1 MFKLRKYIKPFIF
14 PLIIAILLLFTQ
26 AICDLNLPNY
36 MSDIVNVGIQANG
49 IEHATPDAI
58 SENGM
63 ELIKCF
69 ATDDEKKLL
78 EENYTK
84 VLAGDTDYQEDY
96 PGVSN
101 QNIYVL
107 NNKDNIEE
115 LDTLFQINTR
125 TFINLMAQMSEQSGN
140 EQATISDN
148 TQIDFNKIY
157 EMLPMLQ
164 NLPAEQIEEARQNA
178 LQTDE
183 TMLSQV
189 AVVFTELFYEELGV
203 DISKI
208 QTNYIVTA
216 GAKMLGMTLIVALAS
231 VLVSLIATRVAAKV
245 GQNLRSDLFKKVQSF
260 SDAEFEKFSTSSLI
274 TRTTNDITQIQNLI
288 IMGIRLVFLAP
299 VMGIGAIIMIVNRNA
314 NMTWILGLA
323 CTLIILLI
331 FIIFALAMPRFK
343 KIQKLIDKLNLV
355 SRENLSGIMVS
366 RAFRTQE
373 FEEER
378 FDKVNKEL
386 TKVNLFVNRAMA
398 IMMPAMTFVMNSIM
412 LIIVWVGAEQIAESN
427 LQIGDM
433 MAFMQY
439 SMQVIMSFLMMS
451 MMFIMFPR
459 ASVSGNRISEVL
471 HTEPSI
477 KDPESPKEFNK
488 NEIGYVEFKNV
499 SFKYEGADE
508 YVLENISFVAKPGQ
522 TTAFIGST
530 GSGKST
536 LIKLVPRFNDV
547 TTGEVL
553 VNGVNV
559 KDVPISELQ
568 KQIGYVPQKGTLLS
582 GTIESNIKYGNPEAS
597 DEFMKECAEIA
608 QATEFIETKE
618 DKYQSEISQNA
629 KNVSGGQKQ
638 RLSIARAIAKN
649 SPIYIFDDSF
659 SALDFKTD
667 AKLRQAIKEKMSKA
681 TILIVAQR
689 VSTIMNAE
697 QIIVLDQGKIVG
709 KGTHKE
715 LLENCPT
722 YYEIASSQLT
732 KEEL

>member
-1 MFKLRKYIKPFIF
+1 MFKLRKYLKPFIF

-26 AICDLNLPNY
+26 AVCDLNLPNY

-49 IEHATPDAI
+49 IEHATPEAI

-69 ATDDEKKLL
+69 ATDDEKKIL
-78 EENYTK
+78 EDNYTK
-84 VLAGDTDYQEDY
+84 IQAGDENYLEDY
-96 PGVSN
+96 PEVAN
-101 QNIYVL
+101 TNIYVL
-107 NNKDNIEE
+107 NSEENIES
-115 LDTLFQINTR
+115 LDRIFQINTR
-125 TFINLMAQMSEQSGN
+125 TFINVMSYMSEQSGSSDT
-140 EQATISDN
+140 TISDN
-148 TQIDFNKIY
+148 TQIDFSKMY

-164 NLPAEQIEEARQNA
+164 NLPEEQVKSARESAET
-178 LQTDE
+178 TDE

-189 AVVFTELFYEELGV
+189 AVVFTELFYEELGM
-203 DISKI
+203 DITKI
-208 QTNYIVTA
+208 QTSYIVNT
-216 GAKMLGMTLIVALAS
+216 GAKMLGMTLIVAAAA

-260 SDAEFEKFSTSSLI
+260 SDREFEKFSTSSLI
-274 TRTTNDITQIQNLI
+274 TRTTNDVTQIQNLI

-299 VMGIGAIIMIVNRNA
+299 VMGIGAIIMIINRNA
-314 NMTWILGLA
+314 SMTWILALA
-323 CTLIILLI
+323 CVLIILLI
-331 FIIFALAMPRFK
+331 LAIFALAMPRFK

-355 SRENLSGIMVS
+355 SRENLSGVMVS

-378 FDKVNKEL
+378 FDKVNTEL
-386 TKVNLFVNRAMA
+386 TKVNLFVNRTMA
-398 IMMPAMTFVMNSIM
+398 IMMPAMTFIMNSIM

-477 KDPESPKEFNK
+477 KDPENAKEFDKNK
-488 NEIGYVEFKNV
+488 IGYVEFKDV

-508 YVLENISFVAKPGQ
+508 YVLEDISFVAKPGE

-559 KDVPISELQ
+559 KDVEISKLQ
-568 KQIGYVPQKGTLLS
+568 EQIGYVPQKGTLLS
-582 GTIESNIKYGNPEAS
+582 GTIESNIKYGNPEAT
-597 DEFMKECAEIA
+597 DEFMKECADIA

-638 RLSIARAIAKN
+638 RLSIARAIAKKA
-649 SPIYIFDDSF
+649 PIYIFDDSF

-667 AKLRQAIKEKMSKA
+667 AKLRQAIKQKMSKA

-697 QIIVLDQGKIVG
+697 QIIVLEQGKVVG

-715 LLENCPT
+715 LLKNCPT

>member
-1 MFKLRKYIKPFIF
+1 MFKLKKYLKPFIF
-14 PLIIAILLLFTQ
+14 PLLLAIMLLFLQ
-26 AICDLNLPNY
+26 AVCDLNLPNY

-49 IEHATPDAI
+49 IEHTAPEAI
-58 SENGM
+58 SQNGM

-69 ATDDEKKLL
+69 SSEEDKKILDD
-78 EENYTK
+78 NYEMI
-84 VLAGDTDYQEDY
+84 LAGDTNYSEDY
-96 PGVSN
+96 PEVIN
-101 QNIYVL
+101 KNIYVL
-107 NNKDNIEE
+107 KDNKNIET
-115 LDTLFQINTR
+115 LDNIFKIASR
-125 TFINLMAQMSEQSGN
+125 TFINVMTKMSENSS
-140 EQATISDN
+140 EETTMISDN
-148 TQIDFNKIY
+148 TQIDFEKIY

-164 NLPAEQIEEARQNA
+164 NLPKEQIEEARENA
-178 LQTDE
+178 KQTDE
-183 TMLSQV
+183 NMLSQV
-189 AVVFTELFYEELGV
+189 AVIFTEAFYNELGM

-208 QTNYIVTA
+208 QTKYIITA
-216 GAKMLGMTLIVALAS
+216 GAKMLGMTLIVAIAAVS
-231 VLVSLIATRVAAKV
+231 VSFLATRIAAKV
-245 GQNLRSDLFKKVQSF
+245 GQNIRADLFKKVQTF
-260 SDAEFEKFSTSSLI
+260 SDTEFEKFSTSSLI

-288 IMGIRLVFLAP
+288 VMGIRLVFLAP
-299 VMGIGAIIMIVNRNA
+299 VMGIGAIIMIINRNA
-314 NMTWILGLA
+314 SMTWILALA
-323 CTLIILLI
+323 CILIIILI
-331 FIIFALAMPRFK
+331 LTIFALAMPKFK

-373 FEEER
+373 YEEER

-386 TKVNLFVNRAMA
+386 TRVNLFVNRTMV
-398 IMMPAMTFVMNSIM
+398 IMTPAMTFIMNGIM
-412 LIIVWVGAEQIAESN
+412 LVIVWVGAKQIEASN

-459 ASVSGNRISEVL
+459 AAVSGNRIAEVL
-471 HTEPSI
+471 ETDPVI
-477 KDPESPKEFNK
+477 KNPEKPKEFDKNK
-488 NEIGYVEFKNV
+488 IGFVEFKDV

-508 YVLENISFVAKPGQ
+508 YVLENINFVAKPGQ

-547 TTGEVL
+547 TSGEIL

-559 KDVPISELQ
+559 KDVEISELQ
-568 KQIGYVPQKGTLLS
+568 KQIGYVPQKGSLLS

-597 DEFMKECAEIA
+597 DELMKECAQIA

-618 DKYQSEISQNA
+618 DKYNSPISQNA

-638 RLSIARAIAKN
+638 RLSIARAIAKKA
-649 SPIYIFDDSF
+649 PIYIFDDSF

-667 AKLRQAIKEKMSKA
+667 AKLRQELKEKMKEA

-697 QIIVLDQGKIVG
+697 QIIVLDQGKVVG
-709 KGTHKE
+709 KGTHEE
-715 LLENCPT
+715 LLKNCPT

>member
-1 MFKLRKYIKPFIF
+1 MFKLRKYLKPFIF

-26 AICDLNLPNY
+26 AVCDLNLPNY

-49 IEHATPDAI
+49 IEHATPEAI

-69 ATDDEKKLL
+69 ATDEEKKIL
-78 EENYTK
+78 EDNYTK
-84 VLAGDTDYQEDY
+84 IQAGDENYLEDY
-96 PGVSN
+96 PEVAN
-101 QNIYVL
+101 TNIYVL
-107 NNKDNIEE
+107 NSEENIES
-115 LDTLFQINTR
+115 LDRIFQINTR
-125 TFINLMAQMSEQSGN
+125 TFINVMSYMSEQSGSSDT
-140 EQATISDN
+140 TISDN
-148 TQIDFNKIY
+148 TQIDFSKMY

-164 NLPAEQIEEARQNA
+164 NLPEEQVKSARESAET
-178 LQTDE
+178 TDE

-189 AVVFTELFYEELGV
+189 AVVFTELFYEELGM
-203 DISKI
+203 DITKI
-208 QTNYIVTA
+208 QTSYIVNT
-216 GAKMLGMTLIVALAS
+216 GAKMLGMTLIVAAAA

-260 SDAEFEKFSTSSLI
+260 SDREFEKFSTSSLI
-274 TRTTNDITQIQNLI
+274 TRTTNDVTQIQNLI

-299 VMGIGAIIMIVNRNA
+299 VMGIGAIIMIINRNA
-314 NMTWILGLA
+314 SMTWILALA
-323 CTLIILLI
+323 CVLIILLI
-331 FIIFALAMPRFK
+331 LAIFALAMPRFK

-355 SRENLSGIMVS
+355 SRENLSGVMVS

-378 FDKVNKEL
+378 FDKVNTEL
-386 TKVNLFVNRAMA
+386 TKVNLFVNRTMA
-398 IMMPAMTFVMNSIM
+398 IMMPAMTFIMNSIM

-477 KDPESPKEFNK
+477 KDPENAKEFDKNK
-488 NEIGYVEFKNV
+488 IGYVEFKDV

-508 YVLENISFVAKPGQ
+508 YVLEDISFVAKPGE

-559 KDVPISELQ
+559 KHIEISKLQ
-568 KQIGYVPQKGTLLS
+568 EQIGYVPQKGTLLS
-582 GTIESNIKYGNPEAS
+582 GTIESNIKYGNPEAT
-597 DEFMKECAEIA
+597 DEFMKECADIA

-638 RLSIARAIAKN
+638 RLSIARAIAKKA
-649 SPIYIFDDSF
+649 PIYIFDDSF

-667 AKLRQAIKEKMSKA
+667 AKLRKAIKQKMSKA

-697 QIIVLDQGKIVG
+697 QIIVLEQGKVVG

-715 LLENCPT
+715 LLKNCPT

>member
-1 MFKLRKYIKPFIF
+1 MFKLKKYLKPFIF
-14 PLIIAILLLFTQ
+14 PLICAIMLLFLQ
-26 AICDLNLPNY
+26 AVCELNLPNY

-49 IEHATPDAI
+49 IENAAPEAI

-63 ELIKCF
+63 KLIKCF
-69 ATDDEKKLL
+69 ATDEEKMMLQESYEL
-78 EENYTK
+78 I
-84 VLAGDTDYQEDY
+84 LAGNTEYSKDY
-96 PGVSN
+96 PEVAN
-101 QNIYVL
+101 CNIYVL
-107 NNKDNIEE
+107 KDKKNIEG
-115 LDTLFQINTR
+115 LNKIFQIADR
-125 TFINLMAQMSEQSGN
+125 TFINVMTAMSANSGN
-140 EQATISDN
+140 ESTSITDN
-148 TQIDFNKIY
+148 TQIDFEKVY

-164 NLPAEQIEEARQNA
+164 NLPEEQLSKERESAEK
-178 LQTDE
+178 TDE

-189 AVVFTELFYEELGV
+189 AVAFTKLFYEELGMN
-203 DISKI
+203 ISKI
-208 QTNYIVTA
+208 QTNYIITV
-216 GAKMLGMTLIVALAS
+216 GAKMLGMTLIVAIAAVS
-231 VLVSLIATRVAAKV
+231 VSFIATRVAAKV
-245 GQNLRSDLFKKVQSF
+245 GQNIRGDMFKKVQSF
-260 SDAEFEKFSTSSLI
+260 ADSEFEKFSTSSLI
-274 TRTTNDITQIQNLI
+274 TRTTNDVTQIQNLI
-288 IMGIRLVFLAP
+288 VMGIRLVFLAP

-314 NMTWILGLA
+314 SMTWILALA
-323 CTLIILLI
+323 CVIIILLI
-331 FIIFALAMPRFK
+331 LAIFIFALPKFK
-343 KIQKLIDKLNLV
+343 IIQKLIDKLNLV

-373 FEEER
+373 YEEER
-378 FDKVNKEL
+378 FDKVNTEL
-386 TKVNLFVNRAMA
+386 TKVNLFVNRAMT
-398 IMMPAMTFVMNSIM
+398 IMMPAMTFVMNGIM
-412 LIIVWVGAEQIAESN
+412 LVIVWVGAKQIEASN

-439 SMQVIMSFLMMS
+439 AMQVIMSFLMMS

-459 ASVSGNRISEVL
+459 AAVSGKRISEVL
-471 HTEPSI
+471 ETEPSI
-477 KDPESPKEFNK
+477 KDAENSKEFDKNK
-488 NEIGYVEFKNV
+488 LGLVEFKDV

-508 YVLENISFVAKPGQ
+508 YVLEDINFIAKPGQ

-547 TTGEVL
+547 TSGEIL

-559 KDVPISELQ
+559 KDVKLSELQ
-568 KQIGYVPQKGTLLS
+568 RQIGYVPQKGNLLS
-582 GTIESNIKYGNPEAS
+582 GTIKTNIKYGNPDAS
-597 DEFMKECAEIA
+597 DEFVKECAEIA

-618 DKYQSEISQNA
+618 EKYDSPISQNA

-649 SPIYIFDDSF
+649 APIYIFDDSF

-667 AKLRQAIKEKMSKA
+667 AKLRQALKDKMKNA

-697 QIIVLDQGKIVG
+697 QIIVLDKGKIVG
-709 KGTHKE
+709 KGTHSE
-715 LLENCPT
+715 LLKNCPT

>member
-1 MFKLRKYIKPFIF
+1 MLKLKKYLKPFIF
-14 PLIIAILLLFTQ
+14 PLIVAILLLFTQ
-26 AICDLNLPNY
+26 AVCDLNLPNY

-49 IEHATPDAI
+49 IEHATPEAI

-69 ATDDEKKLL
+69 ATDTEKEILD
-78 EENYTK
+78 ENYTK
-84 VLAGDTDYQEDY
+84 ILAGDTNYAEDY
-96 PGVSN
+96 PEVVN
-101 QNIYVL
+101 KNIYVL
-107 NNKDNIEE
+107 NNDDNIEQ
-115 LDTLFQINTR
+115 LDNIFQINAR
-125 TFINLMAQMSEQSGN
+125 TFINVMTLMSEQSGN
-140 EQATISDN
+140 EQANISDN

-164 NLPAEQIEEARQNA
+164 NLPEKQISSARQSA
-178 LQTDE
+178 EETDE

-189 AVVFTELFYEELGV
+189 AVVFTELFYEELGM

-208 QTNYIVTA
+208 QTSYIVTA
-216 GAKMLGMTLIVALAS
+216 GAKMLGMTLIVAVAS

-260 SDAEFEKFSTSSLI
+260 SDTEFEKFSTSSLI

-299 VMGIGAIIMIVNRNA
+299 VMGIGAIIMIINRNA
-314 NMTWILGLA
+314 SMTWILALA
-323 CTLIILLI
+323 CVLIIILI
-331 FIIFALAMPRFK
+331 LGIFALAMPRFK

-373 FEEER
+373 FEENR
-378 FDKVNKEL
+378 FDKVNTEL

-398 IMMPAMTFVMNSIM
+398 VMMPAMTFIMNSIM
-412 LIIVWVGAEQIAESN
+412 LIIVWVGAEQISQSN

-459 ASVSGNRISEVL
+459 ASVSGNRIAEVL
-471 HTEPSI
+471 STEPSI
-477 KDPESPKEFNK
+477 KDPENAKEFDK
-488 NEIGYVEFKNV
+488 DKIGYVEFKDV

-508 YVLENISFVAKPGQ
+508 YVLEDISFVAKPGQ

-568 KQIGYVPQKGTLLS
+568 KQIGYVPQKGTLIS
-582 GTIESNIKYGNPEAS
+582 GTIESNIKYGNPEAT

-638 RLSIARAIAKN
+638 RLSIARAIAKK

-667 AKLRQAIKEKMSKA
+667 AKLRQAIKEKMSEA

-697 QIIVLDQGKIVG
+697 QIIVLEQGKIVG

>member
-1 MFKLRKYIKPFIF
+1 MFKLRKYLKPFIF

-26 AICDLNLPNY
+26 AVCDLNLPNY

-49 IEHATPDAI
+49 IEHATPEAI

-69 ATDDEKKLL
+69 ATDDEKKILEDNYTKIQAG
-78 EENYTK
+78 EENY
-84 VLAGDTDYQEDY
+84 LEDY
-96 PGVSN
+96 PEVAN
-101 QNIYVL
+101 TNIYVL
-107 NNKDNIEE
+107 NSEENIES
-115 LDTLFQINTR
+115 LDRIFQINTR
-125 TFINLMAQMSEQSGN
+125 TFINVMSYMSEQSGSSDI
-140 EQATISDN
+140 TISDN
-148 TQIDFNKIY
+148 TQIDFSKMY

-164 NLPAEQIEEARQNA
+164 NLPEEQVKSARESAET
-178 LQTDE
+178 TDE

-189 AVVFTELFYEELGV
+189 AVVFTELFYEELGM
-203 DISKI
+203 DITKI
-208 QTNYIVTA
+208 QTSYIVNT
-216 GAKMLGMTLIVALAS
+216 GAKMLGMTLIVAAAAF
-231 VLVSLIATRVAAKV
+231 LVSLIATRVAAKV

-260 SDAEFEKFSTSSLI
+260 SDTEFEKFSTSSLI
-274 TRTTNDITQIQNLI
+274 TRTTNDVTQIQNLI

-299 VMGIGAIIMIVNRNA
+299 VMGIGAIIMIINRNA
-314 NMTWILGLA
+314 SMTWILALA
-323 CTLIILLI
+323 CVLIILLI
-331 FIIFALAMPRFK
+331 LAIFALAMPRFK

-355 SRENLSGIMVS
+355 SRENLSGVMVS

-378 FDKVNKEL
+378 FDKVNTEL
-386 TKVNLFVNRAMA
+386 TKVNLFVNRTMA
-398 IMMPAMTFVMNSIM
+398 IMMPAMTFIMNSIM

-477 KDPESPKEFNK
+477 KDPENAKEFDKNK
-488 NEIGYVEFKNV
+488 IGYVEFKDV

-508 YVLENISFVAKPGQ
+508 YVLEDISFVAKPGE

-559 KDVPISELQ
+559 KDVEISKLQ
-568 KQIGYVPQKGTLLS
+568 EQIGYVPQKGTLLS
-582 GTIESNIKYGNPEAS
+582 GTIESNIKYGNPEAT
-597 DEFMKECAEIA
+597 DEFMKECADIA
-608 QATEFIETKE
+608 QATEFIKTKE

-638 RLSIARAIAKN
+638 RLSIARAIAKKA
-649 SPIYIFDDSF
+649 PIYIFDDSF

-667 AKLRQAIKEKMSKA
+667 AKLRQAIKQKMSKA

-697 QIIVLDQGKIVG
+697 QIIVLEQGKVVG

-715 LLENCPT
+715 LLKNCPT

>member
-1 MFKLRKYIKPFIF
+1 MFKLKKYLKPFIF
-14 PLIIAILLLFTQ
+14 PLICAIMLLFLQ
-26 AICDLNLPNY
+26 AVCDLNLPNY

-49 IEHATPDAI
+49 IENAAPEAI

-63 ELIKCF
+63 KLIECF
-69 ATDDEKKLL
+69 ATEEEKTVLQESYEL
-78 EENYTK
+78 I
-84 VLAGDTDYQEDY
+84 LAGNTEYSKEY
-96 PGVSN
+96 PEVAN
-101 QNIYVL
+101 RNIYVL
-107 NNKDNIEE
+107 KDKKNIEE
-115 LDTLFQINTR
+115 LNKIFQIADR
-125 TFINLMAQMSEQSGN
+125 TFINVMTEMSANSGS
-140 EQATISDN
+140 ESASITDN
-148 TQIDFNKIY
+148 TQIDFEKVY

-164 NLPAEQIEEARQNA
+164 NLQEEQLSKARESAEK
-178 LQTDE
+178 TDE

-189 AVVFTELFYEELGV
+189 AVVFTKLFYEELGM

-208 QTNYIVTA
+208 QTNYIITA
-216 GAKMLGMTLIVALAS
+216 GAKMLGMTLIVAIAAVS
-231 VLVSLIATRVAAKV
+231 VSFIATRVAAKV
-245 GQNLRSDLFKKVQSF
+245 GQNIRSDMFKKVQSF
-260 SDAEFEKFSTSSLI
+260 ADSEFEKFSTSSLI
-274 TRTTNDITQIQNLI
+274 TRTTNDVTQIQNLI
-288 IMGIRLVFLAP
+288 VMGIRLVFLAP

-314 NMTWILGLA
+314 SMTWILALA
-323 CTLIILLI
+323 CIIIILLI
-331 FIIFALAMPRFK
+331 LAIFIFALPKFK
-343 KIQKLIDKLNLV
+343 IIQKLIDKLNLV

-373 FEEER
+373 YEEER

-386 TKVNLFVNRAMA
+386 TKVNLFVNRAMT
-398 IMMPAMTFVMNSIM
+398 IMMPAMTFVMNGIM
-412 LIIVWVGAEQIAESN
+412 LVIVWVGAKQIEASN

-439 SMQVIMSFLMMS
+439 AMQVIMSFLMMS

-459 ASVSGNRISEVL
+459 AAVSGKRISEVL
-471 HTEPSI
+471 ETEPSI
-477 KDPESPKEFNK
+477 KDAENSKEFDKNK
-488 NEIGYVEFKNV
+488 LGLVEFKDV

-508 YVLENISFVAKPGQ
+508 YVLEDINFTAKPGQ

-547 TTGEVL
+547 TSGEIL

-559 KDVPISELQ
+559 KDVKLAELQ
-568 KQIGYVPQKGTLLS
+568 KQIGYVPQKGSLLS
-582 GTIESNIKYGNPEAS
+582 GTIKTNIKYGNPDAS
-597 DEFMKECAEIA
+597 DEFVKECAEIA

-618 DKYQSEISQNA
+618 EKYDSPISQNA

-649 SPIYIFDDSF
+649 APIYIFDDSF

-667 AKLRQAIKEKMSKA
+667 AKLRQALKDKMKNA

-697 QIIVLDQGKIVG
+697 QIIVLDKGKIVG
-709 KGTHKE
+709 KGTHSE
-715 LLENCPT
+715 LLKNCPT

>member
-1 MFKLRKYIKPFIF
+1 MFKLRKYLKPFIF

-26 AICDLNLPNY
+26 AVCDLNLPNY

-49 IEHATPDAI
+49 IEHATPEAI

-69 ATDDEKKLL
+69 ATDEEKKIL
-78 EENYTK
+78 EDNYTK
-84 VLAGDTDYQEDY
+84 IQAGDENYLEDY
-96 PGVSN
+96 PEVAN
-101 QNIYVL
+101 TNIYVL
-107 NNKDNIEE
+107 NSEENIES
-115 LDTLFQINTR
+115 LDRIFQINTR
-125 TFINLMAQMSEQSGN
+125 TFINVMSYMSEQSGSSDT
-140 EQATISDN
+140 TISDN
-148 TQIDFNKIY
+148 TQIDFSKMY

-164 NLPAEQIEEARQNA
+164 NLPEEQVKSARESAET
-178 LQTDE
+178 TDE

-189 AVVFTELFYEELGV
+189 AVVFTELFYEELGM
-203 DISKI
+203 DITKI
-208 QTNYIVTA
+208 QTSYIVNT
-216 GAKMLGMTLIVALAS
+216 GAKMLGMTLIVAAAA

-260 SDAEFEKFSTSSLI
+260 SDREFEKFSTSSLI
-274 TRTTNDITQIQNLI
+274 TRTTNDVTQIQNLI

-299 VMGIGAIIMIVNRNA
+299 VMGIGAIIMIINRNA
-314 NMTWILGLA
+314 SMTWILALA
-323 CTLIILLI
+323 CVLIILLI
-331 FIIFALAMPRFK
+331 LAIFALAMPRFK

-355 SRENLSGIMVS
+355 SRENLSGVMVS

-378 FDKVNKEL
+378 FDKVNTEL
-386 TKVNLFVNRAMA
+386 TKVNLFVNRTMA
-398 IMMPAMTFVMNSIM
+398 IMMPAMTFIMNSIM

-477 KDPESPKEFNK
+477 KDPENAKEFDKNK
-488 NEIGYVEFKNV
+488 IGYVEFKDV

-508 YVLENISFVAKPGQ
+508 YVLEDISFVAKPGE

-559 KDVPISELQ
+559 KDVEISKLQ
-568 KQIGYVPQKGTLLS
+568 EQIGYVPQKGTLLS
-582 GTIESNIKYGNPEAS
+582 GTIESNIKYGNPEAT
-597 DEFMKECAEIA
+597 DEFMKECADIA

-638 RLSIARAIAKN
+638 RLSIARAIEKKA
-649 SPIYIFDDSF
+649 PIYIFDDRF

-667 AKLRQAIKEKMSKA
+667 AKLRQAIKQKMSKA

-697 QIIVLDQGKIVG
+697 QIIVLEQGKVVG

-715 LLENCPT
+715 LLKNCPT

>member
-1 MFKLRKYIKPFIF
+1 MFKLRKYLKPFIF

-26 AICDLNLPNY
+26 AVCDLNLPNY

-49 IEHATPDAI
+49 IEHATPEAI

-69 ATDDEKKLL
+69 ATDEEKKIL
-78 EENYTK
+78 EDNYTK
-84 VLAGDTDYQEDY
+84 IQAGDENYLEDY
-96 PGVSN
+96 PEVAN
-101 QNIYVL
+101 TNIYVL
-107 NNKDNIEE
+107 NSEENIES
-115 LDTLFQINTR
+115 LDRIFQINTR
-125 TFINLMAQMSEQSGN
+125 TFINVMSYMSEQSGSSDT
-140 EQATISDN
+140 TISDN
-148 TQIDFNKIY
+148 TQIDFSKMY

-164 NLPAEQIEEARQNA
+164 NLPEEQVKSARESAET
-178 LQTDE
+178 TDE

-189 AVVFTELFYEELGV
+189 AVVFTELFYEELGM
-203 DISKI
+203 DITKI
-208 QTNYIVTA
+208 QTSYIVNT
-216 GAKMLGMTLIVALAS
+216 GAKMLGMTLIVAAAA

-260 SDAEFEKFSTSSLI
+260 SDREFEKFSTSSLI
-274 TRTTNDITQIQNLI
+274 TRTTNDVTQIQNLI

-299 VMGIGAIIMIVNRNA
+299 VMGIGAIIMIINRNA
-314 NMTWILGLA
+314 SMTWILALA
-323 CTLIILLI
+323 CVLIILLI
-331 FIIFALAMPRFK
+331 LAIFALAMPRFK

-355 SRENLSGIMVS
+355 SRENLSGVMVS

-378 FDKVNKEL
+378 FDKVNTEL
-386 TKVNLFVNRAMA
+386 TKVNLFVNRTMA
-398 IMMPAMTFVMNSIM
+398 IMMPAMTFIMNSIM

-477 KDPESPKEFNK
+477 KDPENAKEFDKNK
-488 NEIGYVEFKNV
+488 IGYVEFKDV

-508 YVLENISFVAKPGQ
+508 YVLEDISFVAKPGE

-559 KDVPISELQ
+559 KDVEISKLQ
-568 KQIGYVPQKGTLLS
+568 EQIGYVPQKGTLLS
-582 GTIESNIKYGNPEAS
+582 GTIESNIKYGNPEAT
-597 DEFMKECAEIA
+597 DEFMKECADIA

-638 RLSIARAIAKN
+638 RLSIARAIAKKA
-649 SPIYIFDDSF
+649 PIYIFDDSF

-667 AKLRQAIKEKMSKA
+667 AKLRQAIKQKMSKA

-697 QIIVLDQGKIVG
+697 QIIVLEQGKVVG

-715 LLENCPT
+715 LLKNCPT

>member
-1 MFKLRKYIKPFIF
+1 MLKLKKYLKPFIF
-14 PLIIAILLLFTQ
+14 PLIVAILLLFTQ
-26 AICDLNLPNY
+26 AVCDLNLPNY

-49 IEHATPDAI
+49 IEHATPEAI

-69 ATDDEKKLL
+69 ATDTEKEILD
-78 EENYTK
+78 ENYTK
-84 VLAGDTDYQEDY
+84 ILAGDTNYAEDY
-96 PGVSN
+96 PEVVN
-101 QNIYVL
+101 KNIYVL
-107 NNKDNIEE
+107 NNDDNIEQ
-115 LDTLFQINTR
+115 LDNIFQINAR
-125 TFINLMAQMSEQSGN
+125 TFINVMTLMSEQSGN
-140 EQATISDN
+140 EQANISDN

-164 NLPAEQIEEARQNA
+164 NLPEEQISSARQSA
-178 LQTDE
+178 EETDE

-189 AVVFTELFYEELGV
+189 AVVFTELFYEELGM

-208 QTNYIVTA
+208 QTSYIVTA
-216 GAKMLGMTLIVALAS
+216 GAKMLGMTLIVAVAS

-260 SDAEFEKFSTSSLI
+260 SDTEFEKFSTSSLI

-299 VMGIGAIIMIVNRNA
+299 VMGIGAIIMIINRNA
-314 NMTWILGLA
+314 SMTWILALA
-323 CTLIILLI
+323 CVLIIILI
-331 FIIFALAMPRFK
+331 LGIFALAMPRFK

-373 FEEER
+373 FEENR
-378 FDKVNKEL
+378 FDKVNTEL

-398 IMMPAMTFVMNSIM
+398 VMMPAMTFIMNSIM
-412 LIIVWVGAEQIAESN
+412 LIIVWVGAEQISQSN

-459 ASVSGNRISEVL
+459 ASVSGNRIAEVL
-471 HTEPSI
+471 STEPSI
-477 KDPESPKEFNK
+477 KDPENAKEFDK
-488 NEIGYVEFKNV
+488 DKIGYVEFKDV

-508 YVLENISFVAKPGQ
+508 YVLEDISFVAKPGQ

-568 KQIGYVPQKGTLLS
+568 KQIGYVPQKGTLIS
-582 GTIESNIKYGNPEAS
+582 GTIESNIKYGNPEAT

-638 RLSIARAIAKN
+638 RLSIARAIAKK

-667 AKLRQAIKEKMSKA
+667 AKLRQAIKEKMSEA

-697 QIIVLDQGKIVG
+697 QIIVLEQGKIVG

>member
-1 MFKLRKYIKPFIF
+1 MFKLKKYLKPFIF
-14 PLIIAILLLFTQ
+14 PLICAIMLLFLQ
-26 AICDLNLPNY
+26 AVCELNLPNY

-49 IEHATPDAI
+49 IENSTPEAI

-63 ELIKCF
+63 KLIKCF
-69 ATDDEKKLL
+69 ATDEEKMMLQESYEL
-78 EENYTK
+78 I
-84 VLAGDTDYQEDY
+84 LAGNTEYSKDY
-96 PGVSN
+96 PEVAN
-101 QNIYVL
+101 CNIYVL
-107 NNKDNIEE
+107 KDKKNIEG
-115 LDTLFQINTR
+115 LNKIFQIADR
-125 TFINLMAQMSEQSGN
+125 TFINVMTAMSANSGN
-140 EQATISDN
+140 ESTSITDN
-148 TQIDFNKIY
+148 TQIDFEKVY

-164 NLPAEQIEEARQNA
+164 NLPEEQLSKERESAEK
-178 LQTDE
+178 TDE

-189 AVVFTELFYEELGV
+189 AVAFTKLFYEELGMN
-203 DISKI
+203 ISKI
-208 QTNYIVTA
+208 QTNYIITV
-216 GAKMLGMTLIVALAS
+216 GAKMLGMTLIVAIAAVS
-231 VLVSLIATRVAAKV
+231 VSFIATRVAAKV
-245 GQNLRSDLFKKVQSF
+245 GQNIRGDMFKKVQSF
-260 SDAEFEKFSTSSLI
+260 ADSEFEKFSTSSLI
-274 TRTTNDITQIQNLI
+274 TRTTNDVTQIQNLI
-288 IMGIRLVFLAP
+288 VMGIRLVFLAP

-314 NMTWILGLA
+314 SMTWILALA
-323 CTLIILLI
+323 CVIIILLI
-331 FIIFALAMPRFK
+331 LAIFIFALPKFK
-343 KIQKLIDKLNLV
+343 IIQKLIDKLNLV

-373 FEEER
+373 YEEER
-378 FDKVNKEL
+378 FDKVNTEL
-386 TKVNLFVNRAMA
+386 TKVNLFVNRAMT
-398 IMMPAMTFVMNSIM
+398 IMMPAMTFVMNGIM
-412 LIIVWVGAEQIAESN
+412 LVIVWVGAKQIEASN

-439 SMQVIMSFLMMS
+439 AMQVIMSFLMMS

-459 ASVSGNRISEVL
+459 AAVSGKRISEVL
-471 HTEPSI
+471 ETEPSI
-477 KDPESPKEFNK
+477 KDAENSKEFDKNK
-488 NEIGYVEFKNV
+488 LGLVEFKDV

-508 YVLENISFVAKPGQ
+508 YVLEDINFIAKPGQ

-547 TTGEVL
+547 TSGEIL

-559 KDVPISELQ
+559 KDVKLSELQ
-568 KQIGYVPQKGTLLS
+568 RQIGYVPQKGNLLS
-582 GTIESNIKYGNPEAS
+582 GTIKTNIKYGNPDAS
-597 DEFMKECAEIA
+597 DEFVKECAEIA

-618 DKYQSEISQNA
+618 EKYDSPISQNA

-649 SPIYIFDDSF
+649 APIYIFDDSF

-667 AKLRQAIKEKMSKA
+667 AKLRQALKDKMKNA

-697 QIIVLDQGKIVG
+697 QIIVLDKGKIVG
-709 KGTHKE
+709 KGTHSE
-715 LLENCPT
+715 LLKNCPT

>member
-1 MFKLRKYIKPFIF
+1 MFKLKKYLKPFIF
-14 PLIIAILLLFTQ
+14 PLLLAIMLLFLQ
-26 AICDLNLPNY
+26 AVCDLNLPNY

-49 IEHATPDAI
+49 IEHTAPEAI
-58 SENGM
+58 SQNGM

-69 ATDDEKKLL
+69 SSEEDKKILDD
-78 EENYTK
+78 NYEM
-84 VLAGDTDYQEDY
+84 VLAGDPNYSEDY
-96 PGVSN
+96 PEVIN
-101 QNIYVL
+101 KNIYVL
-107 NNKDNIEE
+107 KDNKNIET
-115 LDTLFQINTR
+115 LDNIFKIASR
-125 TFINLMAQMSEQSGN
+125 TFINVMTKMSENSS
-140 EQATISDN
+140 EETTMISDN
-148 TQIDFNKIY
+148 TQIDFEKIY

-164 NLPAEQIEEARQNA
+164 NLPKEQIEEARENA
-178 LQTDE
+178 KQTDE
-183 TMLSQV
+183 NMLSQV
-189 AVVFTELFYEELGV
+189 AVIFTEAFYNELGM

-208 QTNYIVTA
+208 QTKYIITA
-216 GAKMLGMTLIVALAS
+216 GAKMLGMTLIVAIAAVS
-231 VLVSLIATRVAAKV
+231 VSFLATRIAAKV
-245 GQNLRSDLFKKVQSF
+245 GQNIRADLFKKVQTF
-260 SDAEFEKFSTSSLI
+260 SDTEFEKFSTSSLI

-288 IMGIRLVFLAP
+288 VMGIRLVFLAP
-299 VMGIGAIIMIVNRNA
+299 VMGIGAIIMIINRNA
-314 NMTWILGLA
+314 SMTWILALA
-323 CTLIILLI
+323 CILIIILI
-331 FIIFALAMPRFK
+331 LTIFALAMPKFK

-373 FEEER
+373 YEEER

-386 TKVNLFVNRAMA
+386 TRVNLFVNRTMV
-398 IMMPAMTFVMNSIM
+398 IMTPAMTFIMNGIM
-412 LIIVWVGAEQIAESN
+412 LVIVWVGAKQIEASN

-459 ASVSGNRISEVL
+459 AAVSGNRIAEVL
-471 HTEPSI
+471 ETDPVI
-477 KDPESPKEFNK
+477 KNPEKPKEFDKNK
-488 NEIGYVEFKNV
+488 IGFVEFKDV

-508 YVLENISFVAKPGQ
+508 YVLENINFVAKPGQ

-547 TTGEVL
+547 TSGEIL

-559 KDVPISELQ
+559 KDVEISELQ
-568 KQIGYVPQKGTLLS
+568 KQIGYVPQKGSLLS

-597 DEFMKECAEIA
+597 DELMKECAQIA

-618 DKYQSEISQNA
+618 DKYNSPISQNA

-638 RLSIARAIAKN
+638 RLSIARAIAKKA
-649 SPIYIFDDSF
+649 PIYIFDDSF

-667 AKLRQAIKEKMSKA
+667 ARLRQELKEKMKEA

-697 QIIVLDQGKIVG
+697 QIIVLDQGKVVG
-709 KGTHKE
+709 KGTHEE
-715 LLENCPT
+715 LLKNCPT

>member
-1 MFKLRKYIKPFIF
+1 MFKLRKYLKPFIF

-26 AICDLNLPNY
+26 AVCDLNLPNY

-49 IEHATPDAI
+49 IEHATPEAI

-69 ATDDEKKLL
+69 ATDEEKKIL
-78 EENYTK
+78 EDNYTK
-84 VLAGDTDYQEDY
+84 IQAGDENYLEDY
-96 PGVSN
+96 PEVAN
-101 QNIYVL
+101 TNIYVL
-107 NNKDNIEE
+107 NSEENIES
-115 LDTLFQINTR
+115 LDRIFQINTR
-125 TFINLMAQMSEQSGN
+125 TFINVMSYMSEQSGSSDT
-140 EQATISDN
+140 TISDN
-148 TQIDFNKIY
+148 TQIDFSKMY
-157 EMLPMLQ
+157 EMLPILQ
-164 NLPAEQIEEARQNA
+164 NLPEEQVKSARESAET
-178 LQTDE
+178 TDE

-189 AVVFTELFYEELGV
+189 AVVFTELFYEELGM
-203 DISKI
+203 DITKI
-208 QTNYIVTA
+208 QTSYIVNT
-216 GAKMLGMTLIVALAS
+216 GAKMLGMTLIVAAAA

-260 SDAEFEKFSTSSLI
+260 SDTEFEKFSTSSLI
-274 TRTTNDITQIQNLI
+274 TRTTNDVTQIQNLI

-299 VMGIGAIIMIVNRNA
+299 VMGIGAIIMIINRNA
-314 NMTWILGLA
+314 SMTWILALA
-323 CTLIILLI
+323 CVLIILLI
-331 FIIFALAMPRFK
+331 LAIFALAMPRFK

-355 SRENLSGIMVS
+355 SRENLSGVMVS

-378 FDKVNKEL
+378 FDKVNTEL
-386 TKVNLFVNRAMA
+386 TKVNLFVNRTMA
-398 IMMPAMTFVMNSIM
+398 IMMPAMTFIMNSIM

-477 KDPESPKEFNK
+477 KDPENAKEFDKNK
-488 NEIGYVEFKNV
+488 IGYVEFKDV

-508 YVLENISFVAKPGQ
+508 YVLEDISFVAKPGE

-559 KDVPISELQ
+559 KHVEISKLQ
-568 KQIGYVPQKGTLLS
+568 EQIGYVPQKGTLLS
-582 GTIESNIKYGNPEAS
+582 GTIESNIKYGNPEAT
-597 DEFMKECAEIA
+597 DEFMKECADIA

-638 RLSIARAIAKN
+638 RLSIARAIAKKA
-649 SPIYIFDDSF
+649 PIYIFDDSF

-667 AKLRQAIKEKMSKA
+667 AKLRQAIKQKMSKA

-697 QIIVLDQGKIVG
+697 QIIVLEQGKVVG

-715 LLENCPT
+715 LLKNCPT